1 MLSKIW
7 LSRKVVAIIGKCTLA
22 HLLIMQSEQKRVT
35 DSNVCAKK
43 SIVKSETH
51 QTTPNAP
58 YPIGRSGCT
67 S

>member
-1 MLSKIW
+1 MSGI
-7 LSRKVVAIIGKCTLA
+7 IIGKMFIC
-22 HLLIMQSEQKRVT
+22 SF
-35 DSNVCAKK
+35 AKK
-43 SIVKSETH
+43 KSYTQKGIVKSETH